1 MSKLVFLENKPRL
14 FEAVVT
20 AALPGIEDPQQFTA
34 TFLDVPRSA
43 LRKEMED
50 DNADQQV
57 SRVVLKGW
65 DGIIDEDGQNVPYT
79 RRRTVHPAAST
90 RTQARPQ
97 TGAAAP

>member
-1 MSKLVFLENKPRL
+1 MSKLVFLEKKRHL
-14 FEAVVT
+14 FNTVVT
-20 AALPGIEDPQQFTA
+20 VQMPGIKEPQQFTS